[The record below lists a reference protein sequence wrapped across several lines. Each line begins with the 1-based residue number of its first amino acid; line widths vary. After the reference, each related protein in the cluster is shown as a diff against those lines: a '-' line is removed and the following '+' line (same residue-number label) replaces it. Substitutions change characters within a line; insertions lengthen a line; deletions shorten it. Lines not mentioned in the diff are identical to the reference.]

1 VWEVDGVIGMLVAGL
16 LTSELGAYMGMV
28 LSGGR
33 RCD

>member
-1 VWEVDGVIGMLVAGL
+1 VIGMLVAGL
-16 LTSELGAYMGMV
+16 LTFELGAYMGMV